1 MDERPPGTLLARL
14 RGALRTRHYSPRTAD
29 AYAGWVKRFVRFHG
43 MRHPAELGNGGV
55 AEFLTWLAEQRQP
68 VKRKVASKKTKPVK
82 RAKSFKK
89 IVSRLSS
96 WDRAKIAALAAKP
109 REIPD
114 WTPEDAAVFD
124 IPKPPSGFAYQWSPF
139 SRIEYMRS
147 RGWSQVPFSRHPEMA
162 QSTNFDGYIVYR
174 DTALFQISKEL
185 ADAEHDRLKEV
196 AKDLTRDYDSMLGK
210 EPGYGGRGFVWM
222 MPASFTQSAEYEQ
235 YSDDRGSVD
244 VQLTI
249 TLRVPAR
256 WCDTANALKLAHA
269 EYARR
274 RVLMSGHLLACDPY
288 ASDPDVGV
296 FSPFDLTTKK
306 VEI

>member
-1 MDERPPGTLLARL
+1 MKRPR
-14 RGALRTRHYSPRTAD
+14 R
-29 AYAGWVKRFVRFHG
+29 
-43 MRHPAELGNGGV
+43 
-55 AEFLTWLAEQRQP
+55 P

-174 DTALFQISKEL
+174 DTALFQISAEL
-185 ADAEHDRLKEV
+185 AEAERRRLQAIAQDQVNDSLLAYGVHVESGSAHHFSYILPPSFLV
-196 AKDLTRDYDSMLGK
+196 NSDYD
-210 EPGYGGRGFVWM
+210 RHRD
-222 MPASFTQSAEYEQ
+222 
-235 YSDDRGSVD
+235 SDGLVD
-244 VQLTI
+244 IELTI
-249 TLRVPAR
+249 KMRVPAR
-256 WCDTANALKLAHA
+256 WCDTANALQLDHA

-274 RVLMSGHLLACDPY
+274 RIQQAGHIIA
-288 ASDPDVGV
+288 PDEDGV
-296 FSPFDLTTKK
+296 FSPFELTTKK